1 MTGNDVDRQS
11 QTREH
16 RHLLKKLGETRRFGI
31 VLGLLIATFVLLV
44 SGTTGPWTR
53 LTLVFL
59 QAATFVIALS
69 AADMPRTI
77 QRVGR
82 VLALLCVLIAC
93 VTIPFSG
100 HTPTV
105 TLAIESGLL
114 VAGAPVAIAWS
125 IVRHHVIDQRTVLAA
140 ICIYVLIG
148 LLFAFLYTTIGEIQN
163 QPFFVQTQHATSSEY
178 VYFSFVTLT
187 TVGYGD
193 FTAAAHLGRALAV
206 LEALVGQIYL
216 VTIVALL
223 VSNLGWRR
231 EQPPPE

>member
-1 MTGNDVDRQS
+1 MTGNEVDRQPP
-11 QTREH
+11 TREH

-31 VLGLLIATFVLLV
+31 VLVLLVVTFVLLV
-44 SGTTGPWTR
+44 SGATGTWMR
-53 LTLVFL
+53 LTLVVL

-69 AADMPRTI
+69 AADMHRHI
-77 QRVGR
+77 QRIGR
-82 VLALLCVLIAC
+82 VIALLCVLIAC

-105 TLAIESGLL
+105 TLAVESGLL

-148 LLFAFLYTTIGEIQN
+148 LFFAFLYTTIGAIQN

-193 FTAAAHLGRALAV
+193 FTAAAHVGRALAV
-206 LEALVGQIYL
+206 LEALFGQIYL

-223 VSNLGWRR
+223 VSNLGWSRQKPS
-231 EQPPPE
+231 EE